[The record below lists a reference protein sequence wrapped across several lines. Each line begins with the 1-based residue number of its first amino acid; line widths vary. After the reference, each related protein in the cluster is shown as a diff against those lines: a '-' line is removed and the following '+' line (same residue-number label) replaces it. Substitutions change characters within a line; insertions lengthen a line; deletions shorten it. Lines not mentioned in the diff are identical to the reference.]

1 MFCSPSFV
9 PNHSHRRTIF
19 CPSRTRFLTPRK
31 DLKSPI
37 TDTCVKVKPA
47 SYCWEFILNVTL
59 FLTLGGVIEGWKN
72 PNTRAQ
78 DQATDTETSVCVD
91 VRVLRYQLSWGG
103 GRSGEAVCTLAQ
115 LRVSRRSVPTHD
127 ARGQCTA
134 AGPHFQQGC
143 FFDFKVLHMKIQ
155 IQTKRC
161 EFKHIFVVQT

>member
-1 MFCSPSFV
+1 MVVIIHPSMFCSPSFV

-103 GRSGEAVCTLAQ
+103 AKWRS
-115 LRVSRRSVPTHD
+115 SVHVNS
-127 ARGQCTA
+127 A
-134 AGPHFQQGC
+134 ACQQTFC
-143 FFDFKVLHMKIQ
+143 PD
-155 IQTKRC
+155 T
-161 EFKHIFVVQT
+161 